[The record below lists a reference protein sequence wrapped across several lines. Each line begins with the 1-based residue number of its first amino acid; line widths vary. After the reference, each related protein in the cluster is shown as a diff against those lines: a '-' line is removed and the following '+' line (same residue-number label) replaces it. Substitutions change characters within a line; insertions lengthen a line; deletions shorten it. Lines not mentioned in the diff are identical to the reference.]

1 MKCVRPACAVALNLA
16 AILSLAACASS
27 PLAPSSAT
35 DTTTT
40 TITAATVSGVLKLQS
55 LTRADSTTVSVA
67 EPDRFTVQFLD
78 DNRIAVRA
86 DCNRGAGSFSANGNA
101 VTVGP
106 MAVTKAYCGS
116 DSIDNEFLSLLEGT
130 NVATVSST
138 SVVLTSARGSL
149 QFSR

>member
-1 MKCVRPACAVALNLA
+1 MYLRSTCAVALNLA
-16 AILSLAACASS
+16 AIVSIAACASS

-40 TITAATVSGVLKLQS
+40 TITAATVPGELKLQS
-55 LTRADSTTVSVA
+55 LTRADSTTVAVA

-86 DCNRGAGSFSANGNA
+86 DCNRGAGSFSTNGNA

-116 DSIDNEFLSLLEGT
+116 DSIDNEFLSLLDGT
-130 NVATVSST
+130 NVVMVSAA
-138 SVVLTSARGSL
+138 SVLLTSARGSL
-149 QFSR
+149 QFNR